1 MTLVILGNDG
11 KPARHVRINAGWL
24 ALCALA
30 CAGLLS
36 LAVWAGWQVGELTAL
51 L

>member
-11 KPARHVRINAGWL
+11 KPARHVRISASAP
-24 ALCALA
+24 ALCALVCMA
-30 CAGLLS
+30 TLS

>member
-11 KPARHVRINAGWL
+11 KPARHVRISAGWL
-24 ALCALA
+24 ALAALA
-30 CAGLLS
+30 CAAVLS
-36 LAVWAGWQVGELTAL
+36 LAVWTGWQVGELTAL

>member
-11 KPARHVRINAGWL
+11 KPARHVRINAALL
-24 ALCALA
+24 ALAALCCVA
-30 CAGLLS
+30 ALS
-36 LAVWAGWQVGELTAL
+36 GAVWAGWQIGELTAL